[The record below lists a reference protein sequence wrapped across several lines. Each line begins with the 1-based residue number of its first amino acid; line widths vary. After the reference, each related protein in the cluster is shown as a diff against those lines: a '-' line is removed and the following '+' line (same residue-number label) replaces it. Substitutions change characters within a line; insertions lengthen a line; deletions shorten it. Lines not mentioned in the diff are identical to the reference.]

1 MLHSHSY
8 FTGDLSFLIESSN
21 QTALKTA
28 NQAITMQNNTTN
40 LTHKR
45 VLGVAIPIVLANATI
60 PILGAVDTAV
70 VGQLGLAVPIG
81 AVGIGAIII
90 TAIYWLFGFLRMG
103 TTGLTAQ
110 AIGSGDKSETSALL
124 VRGIIIGLVA
134 GLILIITQVPLFLG
148 ALQLSPASIEVEG
161 LAQKYLEIR
170 VYSAPAAIAL
180 FGITGWLIA
189 KEKTREVLLLQLA
202 LNGINIVLDLVFVL
216 KLGWGV
222 EGVAIATLIAEW
234 SGLIFGLWLAR
245 EGFNNGYWKNWVQ
258 IFDRARLVKMAKVN
272 SDIMIRSILLEIA
285 FVSFLFLG
293 SSFDDATLAANQ
305 VLIQFLNITAYALD
319 GFAFA
324 AEALVGQALGAKNR
338 QLFRKSVVMTS
349 QWGVGSVI
357 LMALAFFVFGNNII
371 NIMTTAEDVRAV
383 SYVYLPWMVLAPL
396 AGVAA
401 WMLDGIFIGATRTA
415 DMRNMMFISFC
426 IYLIALAL
434 LLPAYGNHGLWA
446 SLIIFSIARGVT
458 LGFKYPALEGSI
470 DLK

>member
-1 MLHSHSY
+1 MQTN
-8 FTGDLSFLIESSN
+8 FTGLS
-21 QTALKTA
+21 
-28 NQAITMQNNTTN
+28 
-40 LTHKR
+40 HKR

-70 VGQLGLAVPIG
+70 VGQLGLAAPIG

-110 AIGSGDKSETSALL
+110 AIGSGDKPETSALL

-134 GLILIITQVPLFLG
+134 GLVLIIAQVPIFLG
-148 ALQLSPASIEVEG
+148 ALQLSPASMEVES
-161 LAQKYLEIR
+161 LAQKYLQIR

-189 KEKTREVLLLQLA
+189 KEKTRAVLLLQLV
-202 LNGINIVLDLVFVL
+202 LNGINIALDLVFVL

-245 EGFNNGYWKNWVQ
+245 EGFNNGYWKNWIQ
-258 IFDRARLVKMAKVN
+258 IFDRVRLIQMAKVN
-272 SDIMIRSILLEIA
+272 SDIMIRSILLEIG

-305 VLIQFLNITAYALD
+305 VLIQFLHITAYALD

-338 QLFRKSVVMTS
+338 PLFRRAVVMTS
-349 QWGVGSVI
+349 QWGLGSVI
-357 LMALAFFVFGNNII
+357 LMALAFFVFGNSII
-371 NIMTTAEDVRAV
+371 NIMTTAQDVRTV
-383 SYVYLPWMVLAPL
+383 GYEYLPWMVIAPL
-396 AGVAA
+396 AGAAA

-434 LLPAYGNHGLWA
+434 LLPSYGNHGLWA

-458 LGFKYPALEGSI
+458 LGFKYPALEKSSEH
-470 DLK
+470 

>member
-1 MLHSHSY
+1 M
-8 FTGDLSFLIESSN
+8 
-21 QTALKTA
+21 
-28 NQAITMQNNTTN
+28 
-40 LTHKR
+40 
-45 VLGVAIPIVLANATI
+45 AIPIVLANATI

-70 VGQLGLAVPIG
+70 VGQLGLAAPIG

-110 AIGSGDKSETSALL
+110 AIGSGDKPETSALL

-134 GLILIITQVPLFLG
+134 GLVLIIVQVPIFLG
-148 ALQLSPASIEVEG
+148 ALQLSPASMEVES
-161 LAQKYLEIR
+161 LAQKYLQIR

-202 LNGINIVLDLVFVL
+202 LNGINITLDLVFVL

-245 EGFNNGYWKNWVQ
+245 EGFNNGYWKNWIQ
-258 IFDRARLVKMAKVN
+258 IFDRVRLIQMAKVN
-272 SDIMIRSILLEIA
+272 SDIMIRSILLEIG

-338 QLFRKSVVMTS
+338 PLFRRAVIMTS
-349 QWGVGSVI
+349 QWGLGSVI
-357 LMALAFFVFGNNII
+357 LMALAFFVFGNSII
-371 NIMTTAEDVRAV
+371 NVMTTAEDVRVV
-383 SYVYLPWMVLAPL
+383 SYEYLPWMVAAPL

-434 LLPAYGNHGLWA
+434 LLPSYGNHGLWA

-458 LGFKYPALEGSI
+458 LGFKYPALEKSSEH
-470 DLK
+470 

>member
-1 MLHSHSY
+1 MQTNSK
-8 FTGDLSFLIESSN
+8 DLS
-21 QTALKTA
+21 
-28 NQAITMQNNTTN
+28 
-40 LTHKR
+40 HKR

-70 VGQLGLAVPIG
+70 VGQLGLAAPIG

-110 AIGSGDKSETSALL
+110 AIGSGDSPEASALL
-124 VRGIIIGLVA
+124 VRGVIIGLVA
-134 GLILIITQVPLFLG
+134 GLVLIIAQVPIFLG
-148 ALQLSPASIEVEG
+148 ALQLSPASMEVES
-161 LAQKYLEIR
+161 LAQKYLQIR

-189 KEKTREVLLLQLA
+189 KEKTRAVLLLQLV
-202 LNGINIVLDLVFVL
+202 LNGINIALDLVFVL

-245 EGFNNGYWKNWVQ
+245 EGFNNGYWKNWLQ
-258 IFDRARLVKMAKVN
+258 IFDRVRLIQMAKVN
-272 SDIMIRSILLEIA
+272 SDIMIRSILLEIS

-338 QLFRKSVVMTS
+338 PLFRRAVVMTS
-349 QWGVGSVI
+349 QWGLGSVI
-357 LMALAFFVFGNNII
+357 LMALAFFVFGNSII
-371 NIMTTAEDVRAV
+371 NIMTTAQDVRTV
-383 SYVYLPWMVLAPL
+383 GYEYLPWMVIAPL
-396 AGVAA
+396 AGAAA

-426 IYLIALAL
+426 VYLIALAI
-434 LLPAYGNHGLWA
+434 LLPKYGNHGLWA
-446 SLIIFSIARGVT
+446 SLIIFSLARGIT
-458 LGFKYPALEGSI
+458 LGFKYPRLEASVGPN
-470 DLK
+470 

>member
-1 MLHSHSY
+1 MQTNS
-8 FTGDLSFLIESSN
+8 TGLS
-21 QTALKTA
+21 
-28 NQAITMQNNTTN
+28 
-40 LTHKR
+40 HKR

-70 VGQLGLAVPIG
+70 VGQLGLAAPIG

-110 AIGSGDKSETSALL
+110 AIGSGDSPEASALL
-124 VRGIIIGLVA
+124 VRGVIIGLVA
-134 GLILIITQVPLFLG
+134 GLVLIIVQVPIFFG
-148 ALQLSPASIEVEG
+148 ALQLSPASMEVEG
-161 LAQKYLEIR
+161 LAQKYLQIR
-170 VYSAPAAIAL
+170 IYSAPAAIAL

-189 KEKTREVLLLQLA
+189 KEKTRAILLLQLV
-202 LNGINIVLDLVFVL
+202 LNGINIALDLVFVL

-245 EGFNNGYWKNWVQ
+245 EGFNNGYWRNWVQ
-258 IFDRARLVKMAKVN
+258 IFDRARLLQMAKIN
-272 SDIMIRSILLEIA
+272 SDIMIRSILLEIG

-305 VLIQFLNITAYALD
+305 VLIQFLHITAYALD

-338 QLFRKSVVMTS
+338 PLFRRAVIMTS
-349 QWGVGSVI
+349 QWGLGSVI
-357 LMALAFFVFGNNII
+357 VMALAFFVFGNSII
-371 NIMTTAEDVRAV
+371 NVMTTAEDVRAV
-383 SYVYLPWMVLAPL
+383 SYEYLPWMVLGPL

-434 LLPAYGNHGLWA
+434 LLPNYGNHGLWA

-458 LGFKYPALEGSI
+458 LGFKYPALEKSSGN
-470 DLK
+470 

>member
-1 MLHSHSY
+1 M
-8 FTGDLSFLIESSN
+8 
-21 QTALKTA
+21 KT
-28 NQAITMQNNTTN
+28 NSTS

-45 VLGVAIPIVLANATI
+45 VLSVAVPIVLANATI

-134 GLILIITQVPLFLG
+134 GLILIIAQVPLFLG
-148 ALQLSPASIEVEG
+148 ALQVSPASIEVEG
-161 LAQKYLEIR
+161 LAQKYLQIR

-189 KEKTREVLLLQLA
+189 KEKTRAVLILQLL
-202 LNGINIVLDLVFVL
+202 LNGINIILDLVFVL
-216 KLGWGV
+216 ELGWGV
-222 EGVAIATLIAEW
+222 EGVAIATVIAEW

-258 IFDRARLVKMAKVN
+258 IFDRARLVQMARVN
-272 SDIMIRSILLEIA
+272 SDIMIRSILLEIG

-338 QLFRKSVVMTS
+338 HLFRKSVVMTS

-371 NIMTTAEDVRAV
+371 NVMTTAEDVRAV

-434 LLPAYGNHGLWA
+434 LLPSYGNHGLWA
-446 SLIIFSIARGVT
+446 SLIIFSIARGIT
-458 LGFKYPALEGSI
+458 LGFKYPALEGSV

>member
-1 MLHSHSY
+1 M
-8 FTGDLSFLIESSN
+8 
-21 QTALKTA
+21 QTNSTS
-28 NQAITMQNNTTN
+28 

-45 VLGVAIPIVLANATI
+45 VLGVAVPIVLANATI

-70 VGQLGLAVPIG
+70 IGQLGLAVPIG

-124 VRGIIIGLVA
+124 VRGIVIGLVA

-189 KEKTREVLLLQLA
+189 KEKTREVLLLQLV
-202 LNGINIVLDLVFVL
+202 LNGINIVLDLIFVL

-357 LMALAFFVFGNNII
+357 LMALAFFVFGNSII
-371 NIMTTAEDVRAV
+371 NVMTTAEDVRAV

-415 DMRNMMFISFC
+415 DMRNMMFVSFC

>member
-1 MLHSHSY
+1 M
-8 FTGDLSFLIESSN
+8 
-21 QTALKTA
+21 QTNSTS
-28 NQAITMQNNTTN
+28 

-45 VLGVAIPIVLANATI
+45 VLGVAVPIVLANATI

-103 TTGLTAQ
+103 TTGLAAQ
-110 AIGSGDKSETSALL
+110 AIGSDDKSETSALL
-124 VRGIIIGLVA
+124 VRGIVIGLVA
-134 GLILIITQVPLFLG
+134 GLILIIAQVPLFLG

-258 IFDRARLVKMAKVN
+258 IFDRARLIKMARVN
-272 SDIMIRSILLEIA
+272 SDIMIRSILLEIG

-338 QLFRKSVVMTS
+338 LLFRRSVVITS

-357 LMALAFFVFGNNII
+357 LMALAFYVFGESII
-371 NIMTTAEDVRAV
+371 KVMTTAEDVRLV
-383 SYVYLPWMVLAPL
+383 SYDYLPWMVLAPL

-401 WMLDGIFIGATRTA
+401 WMLDGVFIGATRTA
-415 DMRNMMFISFC
+415 DMRNMMFVSFC
-426 IYLIALAL
+426 IYVIALAL
-434 LLPAYGNHGLWA
+434 LLPKYGNHGLWA
-446 SLIIFSIARGVT
+446 SLIIFSIARGIT
-458 LGFKYPALEGSI
+458 LGLKYPKLEASAGPN
-470 DLK
+470 

>member
-1 MLHSHSY
+1 
-8 FTGDLSFLIESSN
+8 
-21 QTALKTA
+21 
-28 NQAITMQNNTTN
+28 MQNNSTA
-40 LTHKR
+40 LSHKR

-124 VRGIIIGLVA
+124 VRGIIIGVVA
-134 GLILIITQVPLFLG
+134 GLILIITQVPVFLG
-148 ALQLSPASIEVEG
+148 ALQLSPASIEVED
-161 LAQKYLEIR
+161 LAQKYLQIR

-189 KEKTREVLLLQLA
+189 KEKTRAVLLLQLV

-234 SGLIFGLWLAR
+234 SGLIFGLWLVR
-245 EGFNNGYWKNWVQ
+245 EGFNNSYWKNWAQ
-258 IFDRARLVKMAKVN
+258 IFDRVRLVQMAKVN
-272 SDIMIRSILLEIA
+272 GDIMIRSILLEIG

-293 SSFDDATLAANQ
+293 SSFNDATLAANQ
-305 VLIQFLNITAYALD
+305 ILIQFLSITVHALD

-324 AEALVGQALGAKNR
+324 AETLVGQALGSKNR
-338 QLFRKSVVMTS
+338 ALFRRAVVMTS
-349 QWGVGSVI
+349 QWGLGTVI
-357 LMALAFFVFGNNII
+357 LMALAFFVFGNSII
-371 NIMTTAEDVRAV
+371 NIMTTAEDVRTV
-383 SYVYLPWMVLAPL
+383 SYEYLPWMVAAPL

-426 IYLIALAL
+426 IYLIALAI
-434 LLPAYGNHGLWA
+434 LLPKYGNHGLWA
-446 SLIIFSIARGVT
+446 SLIIFSLARGIT
-458 LGFKYPALEGSI
+458 LGFKYPRLESSVGPN
-470 DLK
+470 

>member
-1 MLHSHSY
+1 
-8 FTGDLSFLIESSN
+8 
-21 QTALKTA
+21 
-28 NQAITMQNNTTN
+28 MQNNSTA
-40 LTHKR
+40 LSHKR

-124 VRGIIIGLVA
+124 VRGIIIGVVA
-134 GLILIITQVPLFLG
+134 GLILIITQVPVFLG
-148 ALQLSPASIEVEG
+148 ALQLSPASIEVED
-161 LAQKYLEIR
+161 LAQKYLQIR

-189 KEKTREVLLLQLA
+189 KEKTRAVLLLQLV

-234 SGLIFGLWLAR
+234 SGLIFGLWLVR
-245 EGFNNGYWKNWVQ
+245 EGFNNSYWKNWAQ
-258 IFDRARLVKMAKVN
+258 IFDRVRLVQMAKVN
-272 SDIMIRSILLEIA
+272 GDIMIRSILLEIG

-293 SSFDDATLAANQ
+293 SSFNDATLAANQ
-305 VLIQFLNITAYALD
+305 ILIQFLSITVHALD

-324 AEALVGQALGAKNR
+324 AETLVGQALGSKNR
-338 QLFRKSVVMTS
+338 PLFRRAVVMTS
-349 QWGVGSVI
+349 QWGLGTVI
-357 LMALAFFVFGNNII
+357 LMALAFFVFGNSII
-371 NIMTTAEDVRAV
+371 NIMTTAEDVRTV
-383 SYVYLPWMVLAPL
+383 SYEYLPWMVVAPL

-426 IYLIALAL
+426 VYLVALAI
-434 LLPAYGNHGLWA
+434 LLPIYGNHGLWA

-458 LGFKYPALEGSI
+458 LGFKYPALEASA
-470 DLK
+470 D

>member
-1 MLHSHSY
+1 
-8 FTGDLSFLIESSN
+8 
-21 QTALKTA
+21 
-28 NQAITMQNNTTN
+28 MQNNSTA
-40 LTHKR
+40 LSHKR

-124 VRGIIIGLVA
+124 VRGIIIGVVA
-134 GLILIITQVPLFLG
+134 GLILIITQVPVFLG
-148 ALQLSPASIEVEG
+148 ALQLSPASIEVED
-161 LAQKYLEIR
+161 LAQKYLQIR

-189 KEKTREVLLLQLA
+189 KEKTRAVLLLQLA

-234 SGLIFGLWLAR
+234 SGLIFGLWLVR
-245 EGFNNGYWKNWVQ
+245 EGFNNSYWKNWDQ
-258 IFDRARLVKMAKVN
+258 IFDRVRLVQMAKVN
-272 SDIMIRSILLEIA
+272 GDIMIRSILLEIG

-293 SSFDDATLAANQ
+293 SSFNDATLAANQ
-305 VLIQFLNITAYALD
+305 ILIQFLSITVHALD

-324 AEALVGQALGAKNR
+324 AETLVGQALGAKNR
-338 QLFRKSVVMTS
+338 PLFRRAVVMTS
-349 QWGVGSVI
+349 QWGLGTVI
-357 LMALAFFVFGNNII
+357 LMALSFFVFGNSII
-371 NIMTTAEDVRAV
+371 NIMTTAEDVRTV
-383 SYVYLPWMVLAPL
+383 SYEYLPWMVAAPL

-426 IYLIALAL
+426 VYLIALVV
-434 LLPAYGNHGLWA
+434 LLPIYGNHGLWA

-458 LGFKYPALEGSI
+458 LGFKYPALEASA
-470 DLK
+470 D

>member
-1 MLHSHSY
+1 M
-8 FTGDLSFLIESSN
+8 
-21 QTALKTA
+21 QTNSTS
-28 NQAITMQNNTTN
+28 

-45 VLGVAIPIVLANATI
+45 VLGVAVPIVLANATI

-124 VRGIIIGLVA
+124 VRGVIIGFTA

-189 KEKTREVLLLQLA
+189 KEKTREVLLLQLV

-357 LMALAFFVFGNNII
+357 LMALAFFVFGNSII
-371 NIMTTAEDVRAV
+371 NVMTTAEDVRVV
-383 SYVYLPWMVLAPL
+383 SYEYLPWMVIAPM

-415 DMRNMMFISFC
+415 DMRNMMFVSFC

>member
-1 MLHSHSY
+1 M
-8 FTGDLSFLIESSN
+8 
-21 QTALKTA
+21 QTNSTS
-28 NQAITMQNNTTN
+28 

-45 VLGVAIPIVLANATI
+45 VLGVAVPIVLANATI

-124 VRGIIIGLVA
+124 VRGIVIGLVA

-245 EGFNNGYWKNWVQ
+245 EGFNNGYWKNWLQ
-258 IFDRARLVKMAKVN
+258 IFDRVRLIQMAKVN
-272 SDIMIRSILLEIA
+272 SDIMIRSILLEIS

-338 QLFRKSVVMTS
+338 PLFRRAVVMTS
-349 QWGVGSVI
+349 QWGLGSVI
-357 LMALAFFVFGNNII
+357 LMALAFFVFGNSII
-371 NIMTTAEDVRAV
+371 NIMTTAQDVRTV
-383 SYVYLPWMVLAPL
+383 GYEYLPWMVIAPL

-426 IYLIALAL
+426 IYLIALAI
-434 LLPAYGNHGLWA
+434 LLPKYGNHGLWA
-446 SLIIFSIARGVT
+446 SLIIFSLARGIT
-458 LGFKYPALEGSI
+458 LGFKYPRLEASVGPN
-470 DLK
+470 

>member
-1 MLHSHSY
+1 
-8 FTGDLSFLIESSN
+8 
-21 QTALKTA
+21 
-28 NQAITMQNNTTN
+28 
-40 LTHKR
+40 
-45 VLGVAIPIVLANATI
+45 LANATI

-124 VRGIIIGLVA
+124 VRGIIIGVVA
-134 GLILIITQVPLFLG
+134 GLILIITQVPVFLG
-148 ALQLSPASIEVEG
+148 ALQLSPASIEVED
-161 LAQKYLEIR
+161 LAQKYLQIR

-189 KEKTREVLLLQLA
+189 KEKTRAVLLLQLV

-234 SGLIFGLWLAR
+234 SGLIFGLWLVR
-245 EGFNNGYWKNWVQ
+245 EGFNNSYWKNWAQ
-258 IFDRARLVKMAKVN
+258 IFDRVRLVQMAKVN
-272 SDIMIRSILLEIA
+272 GDIMIRSILLEIG

-293 SSFDDATLAANQ
+293 SSFNDATLAANQ
-305 VLIQFLNITAYALD
+305 ILIQFLSITVHALD

-324 AEALVGQALGAKNR
+324 AETLVGQALGAKNR
-338 QLFRKSVVMTS
+338 PLFRRAVVMTS
-349 QWGVGSVI
+349 QWGLGTVI
-357 LMALAFFVFGNNII
+357 LMALSFFVFGNSII
-371 NIMTTAEDVRAV
+371 NIMTTAEDVRTV
-383 SYVYLPWMVLAPL
+383 SYEYLPWMVAAPL

-426 IYLIALAL
+426 VYLIALAI
-434 LLPAYGNHGLWA
+434 LLPIYGNHGLWA

-458 LGFKYPALEGSI
+458 LGFKYPALEASA

>member
-1 MLHSHSY
+1 MQTNS
-8 FTGDLSFLIESSN
+8 TGLS
-21 QTALKTA
+21 
-28 NQAITMQNNTTN
+28 
-40 LTHKR
+40 HKR

-81 AVGIGAIII
+81 AVGIGAIIL

-110 AIGSGDKSETSALL
+110 AIGSGDKPETSALL

-134 GLILIITQVPLFLG
+134 GLVLIIAQVPIFLG
-148 ALQLSPASIEVEG
+148 ALQLSPASMEVEG
-161 LAQKYLEIR
+161 LAQKYLQIR

-189 KEKTREVLLLQLA
+189 KEKTRAVLLLQLV
-202 LNGINIVLDLVFVL
+202 LNGINIALDLVFVL

-245 EGFNNGYWKNWVQ
+245 EGFNNGYWRNWVQ
-258 IFDRARLVKMAKVN
+258 IFDRARLLQMAKIN
-272 SDIMIRSILLEIA
+272 SDIMIRSILLEIG

-293 SSFDDATLAANQ
+293 SSFDDLTLAANQ
-305 VLIQFLNITAYALD
+305 VLIQFLHITAYALD

-324 AEALVGQALGAKNR
+324 AEAIVGQALGAKNR
-338 QLFRKSVVMTS
+338 PLFRRAVIMTS
-349 QWGVGSVI
+349 QWGLGSSIV
-357 LMALAFFVFGNNII
+357 MALAFFVFGNSII
-371 NIMTTAEDVRAV
+371 NVMTTAEDVRVV
-383 SYVYLPWMVLAPL
+383 SYEYLPWMVLGPL

-401 WMLDGIFIGATRTA
+401 WMLDGVFIGATRTA

-434 LLPAYGNHGLWA
+434 LLPNYGNHGLWA

-458 LGFKYPALEGSI
+458 LGFKYPALEKSSEH
-470 DLK
+470 

>member
-1 MLHSHSY
+1 
-8 FTGDLSFLIESSN
+8 
-21 QTALKTA
+21 
-28 NQAITMQNNTTN
+28 
-40 LTHKR
+40 
-45 VLGVAIPIVLANATI
+45 VAIPIVLANATI

-110 AIGSGDKSETSALL
+110 AIGSGDKPETSALL
-124 VRGIIIGLVA
+124 VRGVIIGFTA
-134 GLILIITQVPLFLG
+134 GLILIIAQVPIFLG
-148 ALQLSPASIEVEG
+148 ALQLSPASMEVES
-161 LAQKYLEIR
+161 LAQKYLQIR

-189 KEKTREVLLLQLA
+189 KEKTRAVLLLQLV
-202 LNGINIVLDLVFVL
+202 LNGINIALDLVFVL

-245 EGFNNGYWKNWVQ
+245 EGFNNGYWKNWLQ
-258 IFDRARLVKMAKVN
+258 IFDRVRLIQMAKVN
-272 SDIMIRSILLEIA
+272 SDIMIRSILLEIS

-338 QLFRKSVVMTS
+338 PLFRRAVVMTS
-349 QWGVGSVI
+349 QWGLGSVI
-357 LMALAFFVFGNNII
+357 LMALAFFVFGNSII
-371 NIMTTAEDVRAV
+371 NIMTTAQDVRTV
-383 SYVYLPWMVLAPL
+383 GYEYLPWMVIAPL

-426 IYLIALAL
+426 IYLIALAI
-434 LLPAYGNHGLWA
+434 LLPKYGNHGLWA
-446 SLIIFSIARGVT
+446 SLIIFSLARGIT
-458 LGFKYPALEGSI
+458 LGFKYPRLEASVGPN
-470 DLK
+470 

>member
-1 MLHSHSY
+1 MQTNSK
-8 FTGDLSFLIESSN
+8 DLS
-21 QTALKTA
+21 
-28 NQAITMQNNTTN
+28 
-40 LTHKR
+40 HKR

-110 AIGSGDKSETSALL
+110 AIGSGDKPETSALL
-124 VRGIIIGLVA
+124 VRGVIIGFTA
-134 GLILIITQVPLFLG
+134 GLILIIAQVPIFLG
-148 ALQLSPASIEVEG
+148 ALQLSPASMEVES
-161 LAQKYLEIR
+161 LAQKYLQIR

-189 KEKTREVLLLQLA
+189 KEKTRAVLLLQLA
-202 LNGINIVLDLVFVL
+202 LNGINIALDLVFVL

-245 EGFNNGYWKNWVQ
+245 EGFNNGYWKNWLQ
-258 IFDRARLVKMAKVN
+258 IFDRVRLIQMAKVN
-272 SDIMIRSILLEIA
+272 SDIMIRSILLEIS

-338 QLFRKSVVMTS
+338 PLFRRAVVMTS
-349 QWGVGSVI
+349 QWGLGSVI
-357 LMALAFFVFGNNII
+357 LMALAFFVFGNSII
-371 NIMTTAEDVRAV
+371 NIMTTAQDVRTV
-383 SYVYLPWMVLAPL
+383 GYEYLPWMVIAPL
-396 AGVAA
+396 AGAAA

-426 IYLIALAL
+426 IYLIALAI
-434 LLPAYGNHGLWA
+434 LLPKYGNHGLWA
-446 SLIIFSIARGVT
+446 SLIIFSLARGIT
-458 LGFKYPALEGSI
+458 LGFKYPRLEASVGPN
-470 DLK
+470 

>member
-1 MLHSHSY
+1 M
-8 FTGDLSFLIESSN
+8 
-21 QTALKTA
+21 QTNSTS
-28 NQAITMQNNTTN
+28 

-45 VLGVAIPIVLANATI
+45 VLGVAVPIVLANATI

-357 LMALAFFVFGNNII
+357 LMALAFFVFGNSII
-371 NIMTTAEDVRAV
+371 NVMTTAEDVRAV

-434 LLPAYGNHGLWA
+434 LLPTYGNHGLWA

>member
-1 MLHSHSY
+1 M
-8 FTGDLSFLIESSN
+8 
-21 QTALKTA
+21 
-28 NQAITMQNNTTN
+28 
-40 LTHKR
+40 
-45 VLGVAIPIVLANATI
+45 AIPIVLANATI

-110 AIGSGDKSETSALL
+110 AIGSGDNSETSALL
-124 VRGIIIGLVA
+124 VRGIIIGFTA
-134 GLILIITQVPLFLG
+134 GLILIIAQVPIFLG
-148 ALQLSPASIEVEG
+148 ALQLSPASMEVES
-161 LAQKYLEIR
+161 LAQKYLQIR

-189 KEKTREVLLLQLA
+189 KEKTRAVLLLQLV
-202 LNGINIVLDLVFVL
+202 LNGINIALDLVFVL

-245 EGFNNGYWKNWVQ
+245 EGFNNGYWKNWLQ
-258 IFDRARLVKMAKVN
+258 IFDRARLVQMAKVN
-272 SDIMIRSILLEIA
+272 SDIMIRSILLEIS

-338 QLFRKSVVMTS
+338 PLFRRAVVMTS
-349 QWGVGSVI
+349 QWGLGSVI
-357 LMALAFFVFGNNII
+357 LMALAFFVFGNSII
-371 NIMTTAEDVRAV
+371 NIMTTAQDVRTV
-383 SYVYLPWMVLAPL
+383 GYEYLPWMVIAPL
-396 AGVAA
+396 AGAAA

-426 IYLIALAL
+426 IYLIALAI
-434 LLPAYGNHGLWA
+434 LLPKYANHGLWA
-446 SLIIFSIARGVT
+446 SLIIFSLARGIT
-458 LGFKYPALEGSI
+458 LGFKYPRLEASVGPN
-470 DLK
+470 

>member
-1 MLHSHSY
+1 
-8 FTGDLSFLIESSN
+8 
-21 QTALKTA
+21 
-28 NQAITMQNNTTN
+28 MQNNSTG
-40 LTHKR
+40 LSHKR

-70 VGQLGLAVPIG
+70 VGQLGLAAPIG

-110 AIGSGDKSETSALL
+110 AIGSGDKPETSALL

-134 GLILIITQVPLFLG
+134 GLVLIIVQVPIFLG
-148 ALQLSPASIEVEG
+148 ALQLSPASMEVES
-161 LAQKYLEIR
+161 LAQKYLQIR

-202 LNGINIVLDLVFVL
+202 LNGINITLDLVFVL

-245 EGFNNGYWKNWVQ
+245 EGFNNGYWKNWIQ
-258 IFDRARLVKMAKVN
+258 IFDRVRLIQMAKVN
-272 SDIMIRSILLEIA
+272 SDIMIRSILLEIG

-338 QLFRKSVVMTS
+338 PLFRRAVIMTS
-349 QWGVGSVI
+349 QWGLGSVI
-357 LMALAFFVFGNNII
+357 LMALAFFVFGNSII
-371 NIMTTAEDVRAV
+371 NVMTTAEDVRVV
-383 SYVYLPWMVLAPL
+383 SYEYLPWMVAAPL

-434 LLPAYGNHGLWA
+434 LLPSYGNHGLWA

-458 LGFKYPALEGSI
+458 LGFKYPALEKSSEH
-470 DLK
+470 

>member
-1 MLHSHSY
+1 MQ
-8 FTGDLSFLIESSN
+8 TNPKDLS
-21 QTALKTA
+21 
-28 NQAITMQNNTTN
+28 
-40 LTHKR
+40 HKR

-110 AIGSGDKSETSALL
+110 AIGSGDKPETSALL
-124 VRGIIIGLVA
+124 VRGVIIGFTA
-134 GLILIITQVPLFLG
+134 GLILIIAQVPIFLG
-148 ALQLSPASIEVEG
+148 ALQLSPASMEVES
-161 LAQKYLEIR
+161 LAQKYLQIR

-189 KEKTREVLLLQLA
+189 KEKTRAVLLLQLV
-202 LNGINIVLDLVFVL
+202 LNGINIALDLVFVL

-245 EGFNNGYWKNWVQ
+245 EGFNNGYWKNWLQ
-258 IFDRARLVKMAKVN
+258 IFDRVRLIQMAKVN
-272 SDIMIRSILLEIA
+272 SDIMIRSILLEIS

-338 QLFRKSVVMTS
+338 PLFRRAVVMTS
-349 QWGVGSVI
+349 QWGLGSVI
-357 LMALAFFVFGNNII
+357 LMALAFFVFGNSII
-371 NIMTTAEDVRAV
+371 NIMTTAQDVRTV
-383 SYVYLPWMVLAPL
+383 GYEYLPWMVIAPL
-396 AGVAA
+396 AGAAA

-426 IYLIALAL
+426 IYLIALAI
-434 LLPAYGNHGLWA
+434 LLPKYANHGLWA
-446 SLIIFSIARGVT
+446 SLIIFSLARGIT
-458 LGFKYPALEGSI
+458 LGFKYPRLEASVGPN
-470 DLK
+470 

>member
-1 MLHSHSY
+1 MNP
-8 FTGDLSFLIESSN
+8 SS
-21 QTALKTA
+21 TK
-28 NQAITMQNNTTN
+28 

-60 PILGAVDTAV
+60 PILGAVDTGV
-70 VGQLGLAVPIG
+70 VGQMGLAAPIG

-90 TAIYWLFGFLRMG
+90 SAIYWMFGFLRMG

-110 AIGSGDKSETSALL
+110 AIGSNNQSETSALL

-134 GLILIITQVPLFLG
+134 GLVLILIQIPLFSG
-148 ALQLSPASIEVEG
+148 ALGLSPASQEVEG
-161 LAQKYLEIR
+161 LANEYLKIR
-170 VYSAPAAIAL
+170 VFSAPAAIAI

-189 KEKTREVLLLQLA
+189 KERTKAVLFLMLLV
-202 LNGINIVLDLVFVL
+202 NSVNITLDFIFVL

-222 EGVAIATLIAEW
+222 EGVAFATFIAEW
-234 SGLIFGLWLAR
+234 LGLFYGLWLAR
-245 EGFNNGYWKNWVQ
+245 EGFNNGYWKNWAQ
-258 IFDRARLVKMAKVN
+258 IFDRVRLVQMARVN
-272 SDIMIRSILLEIA
+272 SDILIRSVLLEIG

-305 VLIQFLNITAYALD
+305 VLVQFLNITAYAMD

-338 QLFRKSVVMTS
+338 ALFRRSAVMTS
-349 QWGVGSVI
+349 QWGVGLVVV
-357 LMALAFFVFGNNII
+357 MAIAFYVFGNTII
-371 NIMTTAEDVRAV
+371 NVMTTAEDVRVV
-383 SYVYLPWMVLAPL
+383 SYDYLPWMVLAPL
-396 AGVAA
+396 VGAAA

-426 IYLIALAL
+426 VYLIALAF
-434 LLPAYGNHGLWA
+434 LLPKYDNHGLWA

-458 LGFKYPALEGSI
+458 LGYKYPKLEASVES
-470 DLK
+470 

>member
-1 MLHSHSY
+1 M
-8 FTGDLSFLIESSN
+8 
-21 QTALKTA
+21 
-28 NQAITMQNNTTN
+28 
-40 LTHKR
+40 
-45 VLGVAIPIVLANATI
+45 AIPIVLANATI

-110 AIGSGDKSETSALL
+110 AIGSGDNSETSALL

-134 GLILIITQVPLFLG
+134 GLILIIAQVPLFLG
-148 ALQLSPASIEVEG
+148 ALQVSPASMEVES
-161 LAQKYLEIR
+161 LAQKYLQIR

-189 KEKTREVLLLQLA
+189 KEKTRAVLLLQLV
-202 LNGINIVLDLVFVL
+202 LNGINIALDLVFVL

-245 EGFNNGYWKNWVQ
+245 EGFNNGYWKNWLQ
-258 IFDRARLVKMAKVN
+258 IFDRVRLVQMAKVN
-272 SDIMIRSILLEIA
+272 SDIMIRSILLEIS

-338 QLFRKSVVMTS
+338 PLFRRAVVMTS
-349 QWGVGSVI
+349 QWGLGSVI
-357 LMALAFFVFGNNII
+357 LMALAFFVFGNSII
-371 NIMTTAEDVRAV
+371 NIMTTAQDVRTV
-383 SYVYLPWMVLAPL
+383 GYEYLPWMVIAPL
-396 AGVAA
+396 AGAAA

-426 IYLIALAL
+426 IYLIALAI
-434 LLPAYGNHGLWA
+434 LLPKYGNHGLWA
-446 SLIIFSIARGVT
+446 SLIIFSLARGIT
-458 LGFKYPALEGSI
+458 LGFKYPRLEASVGPN
-470 DLK
+470 